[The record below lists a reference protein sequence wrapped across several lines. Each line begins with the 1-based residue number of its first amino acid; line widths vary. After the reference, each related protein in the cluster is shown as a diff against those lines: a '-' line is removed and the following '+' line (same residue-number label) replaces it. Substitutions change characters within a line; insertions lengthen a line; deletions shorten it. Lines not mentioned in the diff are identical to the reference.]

1 MKNVRNIT
9 VRWSSLLLA
18 SLMLFLAGW
27 SHELSRVS
35 ALHSTKKDV
44 ATQKETKKR
53 GTPAETSIQAA
64 SLIAVVT
71 PASSFDFTQT
81 AYLLP
86 PPVLLFLLLAVAS
99 LRRIFTIPY
108 YYFSYFRYVFG
119 HYIAPNAP

>member
-27 SHELSRVS
+27 SHELPMASTS
-35 ALHSTKKDV
+35 ARKDV
-44 ATQKETKKR
+44 AAQKKTGAPVETKV
-53 GTPAETSIQAA
+53 QAT

-71 PASSFDFTQT
+71 PAVSFDFIQT

-86 PPVLLFLLLAVAS
+86 PPVLVLLLLAVVP
-99 LRRIFTIPY
+99 LLRIFTIPY
-108 YYFSYFRYVFG
+108 FYFSYFRHVFG

>member
-18 SLMLFLAGW
+18 SLMLFLAAW
-27 SHELSRVS
+27 SHELPMASTS
-35 ALHSTKKDV
+35 AKKDV
-44 ATQKETKKR
+44 AAHKQTKKTGVPSETKV
-53 GTPAETSIQAA
+53 QAA

-71 PASSFDFTQT
+71 PAASFDFIQT

-86 PPVLLFLLLAVAS
+86 PPVLVLLWLAVVP
-99 LRRIFTIPY
+99 LLRIFTIPY
-108 YYFSYFRYVFG
+108 FYFSYFRHVFG